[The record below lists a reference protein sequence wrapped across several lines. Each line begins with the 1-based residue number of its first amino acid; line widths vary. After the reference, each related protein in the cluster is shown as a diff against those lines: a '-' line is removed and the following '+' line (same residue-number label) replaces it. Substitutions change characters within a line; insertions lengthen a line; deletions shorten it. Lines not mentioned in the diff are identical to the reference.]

1 MKTKTKK
8 QREMR
13 HIKDD
18 ISQKPK
24 KADMTKQTKNK
35 GWEKTK
41 TLSWEKRFDKEY
53 TEDDWVGC
61 YRCED
66 YDIVDAKIDALKH
79 FINKTLAQELRGLLD
94 EIEKEVNGI
103 RLSSINTEYLAGQ
116 KIAFAKVTNILTKIK
131 KRLEEK

>member
-1 MKTKTKK
+1 M
-8 QREMR
+8 
-13 HIKDD
+13 
-18 ISQKPK
+18 
-24 KADMTKQTKNK
+24 TKNK

-41 TLSWEKRFDKEY
+41 TLSWEEKRVGDANDKARDHF
-53 TEDDWVGC
+53 TVG
-61 YRCED
+61 E
-66 YDIVDAKIDALKH
+66 IE
-79 FINKTLAQELRGLLD
+79 FIRQLLAQELRGLLD